1 MIAWVDSELNAWGK
15 FMSGGFVNL
24 GFSRETLEYRMM
36 TYGPD
41 SLVKD
46 CKVSTAPD
54 TYVPNGVARAE
65 YILCDENIL
74 GDDLREMAKIVYQ
87 NQNRSREV
95 QAKMVSAELGD
106 QISRRKLTEM
116 LGNLHHRYDAH
127 VNAIN
132 RYAKKDW
139 VLFKKNIDNEPQ
151 KSV

>member
-1 MIAWVDSELNAWGK
+1 MIDWVDDELSSWGE
-15 FMSGGFVNL
+15 FMSGGFVDL

-54 TYVPNGVARAE
+54 PYVPDGVARAE
-65 YILCDENIL
+65 YILRDKFIIPHE
-74 GDDLREMAKIVYQ
+74 LRKMAIIVYTKQ
-87 NQNRSREV
+87 NHTRV
-95 QAKMVSAELGD
+95 ALAKMVSAELGD
-106 QISRRKLTEM
+106 HISRRKLTEM

-139 VLFKKNIDNEPQ
+139 VLLKKNVDNGPP